1 LYTGFVPYHLRK
13 KGGTMERFFD
23 SRVAAANPEDGVEC
37 AAALLKMVLD
47 RARED
52 LASEKGRH
60 RLDAYYWLTS
70 PRSDLYTFFAQRFQL
85 PICPDGF
92 RQDIL
97 GAGLP
102 DFPAGGIE
110 TVEMDTDTPT
120 DWCYSQS
127 EESVSAYA
135 NRVARCLVEGQV
147 GEEIE
152 VAALNGCDFAFS
164 GGKSW
169 VLESAVSTFLRCRAD
184 GCRRK
189 TVFAEILGSSAR
201 PLLAVA

>member
-1 LYTGFVPYHLRK
+1 M
-13 KGGTMERFFD
+13 KGSFD
-23 SRVAAANPEDGVEC
+23 TRVASAAANPEDCVEC

-70 PRSDLYTFFAQRFQL
+70 PRSDLYRFFAQRYQVS
-85 PICPDGF
+85 ISPDGF
-92 RQDIL
+92 RHDIL

-102 DFPAGGIE
+102 DFPSGGIE
-110 TVEMDTDTPT
+110 TIEMDTDTPT
-120 DWCYSQS
+120 DWCYSHP

-135 NRVARCLVEGQV
+135 HRVARCLVDGQV

-152 VAALNGCDFAFS
+152 VAALNRCDFAFS
-164 GGKSW
+164 GSKSW
-169 VLESAVSTFLRCRAD
+169 VVESAVSTFLRCRAD

-189 TVFAEILGSSAR
+189 TVLAEIIRSSAR
-201 PLLAVA
+201 PLLALA